1 MAILTAVRG
10 QQTPVDEERKL
21 AISAG
26 VTAIVDSIR
35 VEVEHFAINT
45 VRHHN
50 FFNPKG
56 EGQ

>member
-1 MAILTAVRG
+1 MALLKAVRN
-10 QQTPVDEERKL
+10 QQTPIVEERKL

-26 VTAIVDSIR
+26 VTALVDSIR
-35 VEVEHFAINT
+35 VEVEHSVLNQG
-45 VRHHN
+45 RHHS